1 MLHISKWKAAAI
13 LLTAFICCLFAVPNF
28 FPESTVKRWPQWAQ
42 RSIVLGLDLQG
53 GSHILLEV
61 DSNDVRRQKLLALQ
75 DDVRKVL
82 REARV
87 GLTRAPVIR
96 GNAVEVAIREN
107 DLQQGL
113 AKLREL
119 SQPLGGFIGTAGQRT
134 LDVENVGGGVVRL
147 TITEPAIVERM
158 RQVLDQS
165 VEIIGKRVNQLGLVE
180 PSIQRQGNDRIL
192 VQVPGLGDPQQLLN
206 ILGKTAK
213 LTFRLVDTS
222 MPVEQALQG
231 RPPPESEIVYG
242 SPAEGRRPYLL
253 EKRVIVSGEELTD
266 AQPGFDQRTNEPIVS
281 FKFNTSG
288 ARKFGQ
294 VTQENVGRP
303 FAIVLDDEVISA
315 PVIREPILGGS
326 GQISGSFTVESAN
339 NLAILLRAGALP
351 AKLTVIEQRVVGAGL
366 GQDSIEKGRLA
377 SYFGAALVVV
387 FMVATYGLFGVF
399 ASIAVAVNV
408 GMIFGIL
415 SLLNA
420 TLTLPGI
427 IGIVL
432 TIGIAVDSNVLIYER
447 IREEVRTGRTP
458 ITAIDAGF
466 TRALATILDSNITT
480 FIAAAVLFFF
490 GSGPVRGFA
499 VTLGIGIITTVFT
512 AFTLTR
518 LIVAWWVRWERPR
531 QLAIS

>member
-28 FPESTVKRWPQWAQ
+28 FPESTDKRWPQWAQ

-119 SQPLGGFIGTAGQRT
+119 SQPLGGFIGSAGQRT

-165 VEIIGKRVNQLGLVE
+165 VEIIGKRVNQLGLVD

-192 VQVPGLGDPQQLLN
+192 VQVPGLGDPQQLLD
-206 ILGKTAK
+206 ILGKT
-213 LTFRLVDTS
+213 

-231 RPPPESEIVYG
+231 RPPTESEIVYG
-242 SPAEGRRPYLL
+242 SKAENKQPYLL
-253 EKRVIVSGEELTD
+253 EKRIIVSGEELTD

-303 FAIVLDDEVISA
+303 FAIVLDDEVISV
-315 PVIREPILGGS
+315 P
-326 GQISGSFTVESAN
+326 
-339 NLAILLRAGALP
+339 
-351 AKLTVIEQRVVGAGL
+351 
-366 GQDSIEKGRLA
+366 
-377 SYFGAALVVV
+377 
-387 FMVATYGLFGVF
+387 
-399 ASIAVAVNV
+399 
-408 GMIFGIL
+408 
-415 SLLNA
+415 
-420 TLTLPGI
+420 
-427 IGIVL
+427 
-432 TIGIAVDSNVLIYER
+432 
-447 IREEVRTGRTP
+447 
-458 ITAIDAGF
+458 
-466 TRALATILDSNITT
+466 
-480 FIAAAVLFFF
+480 
-490 GSGPVRGFA
+490 
-499 VTLGIGIITTVFT
+499 
-512 AFTLTR
+512 
-518 LIVAWWVRWERPR
+518 
-531 QLAIS
+531 

>member
-13 LLTAFICCLFAVPNF
+13 LLTAFICCLLAVPNF
-28 FPESTVKRWPQWAQ
+28 FSESTVKRWPQWAQ

-96 GNAVEVAIREN
+96 GNSVEVAIRES

-119 SQPLGGFIGTAGQRT
+119 SQPLGGFIGTAGQRS

-147 TITEPAIVERM
+147 TVTEPAIVERM
-158 RQVLDQS
+158 RQVVDQS

-213 LTFRLVDTS
+213 LTFRLVDTT

-242 SPAEGRRPYLL
+242 SPAEGRR
-253 EKRVIVSGEELTD
+253 R
-266 AQPGFDQRTNEPIVS
+266 
-281 FKFNTSG
+281 
-288 ARKFGQ
+288 
-294 VTQENVGRP
+294 
-303 FAIVLDDEVISA
+303 
-315 PVIREPILGGS
+315 
-326 GQISGSFTVESAN
+326 
-339 NLAILLRAGALP
+339 
-351 AKLTVIEQRVVGAGL
+351 
-366 GQDSIEKGRLA
+366 
-377 SYFGAALVVV
+377 
-387 FMVATYGLFGVF
+387 
-399 ASIAVAVNV
+399 
-408 GMIFGIL
+408 
-415 SLLNA
+415 
-420 TLTLPGI
+420 
-427 IGIVL
+427 
-432 TIGIAVDSNVLIYER
+432 
-447 IREEVRTGRTP
+447 
-458 ITAIDAGF
+458 
-466 TRALATILDSNITT
+466 
-480 FIAAAVLFFF
+480 
-490 GSGPVRGFA
+490 
-499 VTLGIGIITTVFT
+499 
-512 AFTLTR
+512 
-518 LIVAWWVRWERPR
+518 
-531 QLAIS
+531 